1 MADYKLIGKNY
12 QLPDLYAKVTGRS
25 KYAEDFRAEGMVF
38 CKLLVSPMPHARVL
52 SRDTTAAEALPG
64 VVGILTADDIPE
76 VNSATGEA
84 SLTDEPRYEGEPILA
99 VAAVDEE
106 TASAAIELIDLELE
120 PLEFVLDPLDS
131 LRPGGPN
138 AFTAEIETE
147 EGETHTIGVNTMRG
161 REPGEIKWTEE
172 DVAGLAPGE
181 IPMNAEAGAEW
192 EYGDVAAGFEE
203 ADVILEENSYFQS
216 LSHQPLESR
225 TTMASW
231 EGGKLFVYPSLQS
244 TVRSVGSFARYAGIE
259 PSDVVLINEFTGG
272 GFGSKI
278 SGYAQAQIPILLSK
292 KIGKPVMMRVTRR
305 DETSFG
311 RARPG
316 VQARIKLGMRSD
328 GRITAMEIHAIG
340 DGGPYGRSGDHMN
353 VGGMGSLAYQP
364 VSMRMRGTGIYT
376 NTPPRGPQRG
386 PGGVQ
391 SMTMIEPLIAKAAK
405 QLGLDLVEV
414 HKINAPEGQAT
425 YGAPNARTGQQ
436 GNVSS
441 AFVKEAI
448 DKGAELFNWSERVQ
462 RSGRRNG
469 SKVTGI
475 GMGVSCYSAGA
486 SGVDGLF
493 VIKPDGRMYIK
504 SGIGNLGTGSVFDTM
519 RVAAEGLDMPW
530 EKCEVAWGD
539 TTRNL
544 PWSASQGGSST
555 THAHTRSN
563 HAAALDAH
571 QKLQEIAARDLGGSP
586 GDYEI
591 GGERVYRRGNM
602 SQGLSFARAA
612 QRAIELGG
620 KYDGHELPEDINGMT
635 TASATALA
643 GQGLMGV
650 AKDNF
655 PEGGRRISFV
665 AGFAEVEVDTETGDI
680 QLIDYAA
687 GCDAGTILHPKTFEG
702 QIFGGAIQGFSVALS
717 QKWVYDKRWGLLVA
731 KRFYSNRPPGILDV
745 PHEQPMK
752 WGAADLPDPFNPIGS
767 KGIGEAAQG
776 AGSSAVVVAIADA
789 LGMDDGNFYR
799 SPITRDMI
807 LTQLEQAPT
816 GHDRLAAHV

>member
-1 MADYKLIGKNY
+1 
-12 QLPDLYAKVTGRS
+12 
-25 KYAEDFRAEGMVF
+25 
-38 CKLLVSPMPHARVL
+38 
-52 SRDTTAAEALPG
+52 
-64 VVGILTADDIPE
+64 
-76 VNSATGEA
+76 
-84 SLTDEPRYEGEPILA
+84 
-99 VAAVDEE
+99 
-106 TASAAIELIDLELE
+106 
-120 PLEFVLDPLDS
+120 
-131 LRPGGPN
+131 
-138 AFTAEIETE
+138 
-147 EGETHTIGVNTMRG
+147 MRG

-462 RSGRRNG
+462 RSGQRNG

-752 WGAADLPDPFNPIGS
+752 WGAADL
-767 KGIGEAAQG
+767 A
-776 AGSSAVVVAIADA
+776 
-789 LGMDDGNFYR
+789 
-799 SPITRDMI
+799 
-807 LTQLEQAPT
+807 
-816 GHDRLAAHV
+816 

>member
-1 MADYKLIGKNY
+1 MADYKLLGKNY
-12 QLPDLYAKVTGRS
+12 QTPDLYAKVTGRA
-25 KYAEDFRAEGMVF
+25 KYAEDHRAEGMVF
-38 CKLLVSPMPHARVL
+38 CKLLVSPMPHARVR
-52 SRDTTAAEALPG
+52 SIDSSAAEALPG
-64 VVGILTADDIPE
+64 FEGILTADDIPE
-76 VNSATGEA
+76 VNAPGEA
-84 SLTDEPRYEGEPILA
+84 SLTNEPHYEGEPILA
-99 VAAVDEE
+99 VAAVDEQ
-106 TASAAIELIDLELE
+106 TASAAIELIVLDLE

-138 AFTAEIETE
+138 ARTMQTE
-147 EGETHTIGVNTMRG
+147 EGTTVGVNTTLG
-161 REPGEIKWTEE
+161 REMGEIKWTDA

-181 IPMNAEAGAEW
+181 IPMEAPAGAEW
-192 EYGDVAAGFEE
+192 EYGDLAAGFAE
-203 ADVILEENSYFQS
+203 ADVIIEENSYFQS

-225 TTMASW
+225 TTMAYW
-231 EGGKLFVYPSLQS
+231 EGGKLFVYPSVQS
-244 TVRSVGSFARYAGIE
+244 TARAVGPMARYAGIE

-278 SGYAQAQIPILLSK
+278 SGYPQAQIPILLSR

-305 DETSFG
+305 DETMFG
-311 RARPG
+311 KARPG
-316 VQARIKLGMRSD
+316 VQARIKLGMRRD

-364 VSMRMRGTGIYT
+364 VAMRMRGTGVYT

-391 SMTMIEPLIAKAAK
+391 SMTMIEPLIARAAK

-414 HKINAPEGQAT
+414 HKINAPEGQARF
-425 YGAPNARTGQQ
+425 GAPGRTGQQ

-441 AFVKEAI
+441 AFVREAI
-448 DKGAELFNWSERVQ
+448 DKGAELFNWSERIQ
-462 RSGRRNG
+462 RSGQRNG

-475 GMGVSCYSAGA
+475 GMSVSTYSAGA

-493 VIKPDGRMYIK
+493 VIKPDGRMYIQ
-504 SGIGNLGTGSVFDTM
+504 SGVGNLGTGSTFDTM
-519 RVAAEGLDMPW
+519 RAAAEGVDMPW

-539 TTRNL
+539 SSRHL

-563 HAAALDAH
+563 WAAALDAR
-571 QKLQEIAARDLGGSP
+571 QKMQEIAARDLGGSAS
-586 GDYEI
+586 DYEI
-591 GGERVYRRGNM
+591 GGERVYRRGNR
-602 SQGLSFARAA
+602 SQGMSFARVAE
-612 QRAIELGG
+612 RAIALGG
-620 KYDGHELPEDINGMT
+620 RYDGHELPEDINGMT

-655 PEGGRRISFV
+655 EEGGRRMSFV
-665 AGFAEVEVDTETGDI
+665 VGFAEVEVDVETGDVR
-680 QLIDYAA
+680 LVDYAA
-687 GCDAGTILHPKTFEG
+687 GTDAGTIIHPKTYEG

-717 QKWVYDKRWGLLVA
+717 QKWVYDRRWGLLMA

-745 PHEQPMK
+745 PYEQPMK
-752 WGAADLPDPFNPIGS
+752 WGNADLPDPFNPLGA

-776 AGSSAVVVAIADA
+776 AGSGAVVVAIADA
-789 LGMDDGNFYR
+789 LGEENGDFFR

-816 GHDRLAAHV
+816 GHDRLTAHV

>member
-1 MADYKLIGKNY
+1 MADYKLLGKNY
-12 QLPDLYAKVTGRS
+12 QTPDLYAKVTGRS

-38 CKLLVSPMPHARVL
+38 CKLLVSPMPHARVR
-52 SRDTTAAEALPG
+52 SIDTSAAEALPG
-64 VVGILTADDIPE
+64 FEGILTYDDIPE
-76 VNSATGEA
+76 VNAPGEA
-84 SLTDEPRYEGEPILA
+84 SLTNEPLYEGEPILA
-99 VAAVDEE
+99 VAAVDEQ
-106 TASAAIELIDLELE
+106 TASEAIELIELDLE

-138 AFTAEIETE
+138 ARTTQTE
-147 EGETHTIGVNTMRG
+147 EGATVGVNTMLG
-161 REPGEIKWTEE
+161 RELGEIKWTED
-172 DVAGLAPGE
+172 DVAGVEPGE
-181 IPMNAEAGAEW
+181 IPMEAPAGAEW
-192 EYGDVAAGFEE
+192 EYGDLAAGFAE
-203 ADVILEENSYFQS
+203 ADVIIEEHSYFQS

-225 TTMASW
+225 TTMAYW
-231 EGGKLFVYPSLQS
+231 DGGKLYVFPSVQS
-244 TVRSVGSFARYAGIE
+244 TARAVGPMARYAGIE

-278 SGYAQAQIPILLSK
+278 SGYPQAQIPILLSK

-311 RARPG
+311 KARPG

-328 GRITAMEIHAIG
+328 GRITALEIHAIG

-364 VSMRMRGTGIYT
+364 LSMRMRGTGVYT

-391 SMTMIEPLIAKAAK
+391 SMTMIEPIIANAAK

-414 HKINAPEGQAT
+414 HKINAPEGQARF
-425 YGAPNARTGQQ
+425 GAPGRTGEQ

-448 DKGAELFNWSERVQ
+448 DKGAELFNWRERVQ

-475 GMGVSCYSAGA
+475 GMALSTYAAGA

-504 SGIGNLGTGSVFDTM
+504 SGIGNLGTGSTFDMM
-519 RVAAEGLDMPW
+519 RAAAEGMDMPW

-539 TTRNL
+539 TSRHL
-544 PWSASQGGSST
+544 PWSCSQGGSST
-555 THAHTRSN
+555 AHAHTRAN
-563 HAAALDAH
+563 WAAVLDAR
-571 QKLQEIAARDLGGSP
+571 QKMQEIAARDLGGSAS
-586 GDYEI
+586 DYET
-591 GGERVYRRGNM
+591 GGERVYRRGNR
-602 SQGLSFARAA
+602 SQGMSFARVA

-620 KYDGHELPEDINGMT
+620 TYDGHELPEDINGMT

-655 PEGGRRISFV
+655 EEGGRRMSFV
-665 AGFAEVEVDTETGDI
+665 AGFAEVEVDVETGDI
-680 QLIDYAA
+680 KLIDYAA
-687 GCDAGTILHPKTFEG
+687 GCDAGTIIHPKTFEG
-702 QIFGGAIQGFSVALS
+702 QIFGGAIQGFAVALS
-717 QKWVYDKRWGLLVA
+717 QKWVYDRRWGLMMA
-731 KRFYSNRPPGILDV
+731 KRFYSNRPPGFLDV
-745 PHEQPMK
+745 PHERPMK
-752 WGAADLPDPFNPIGS
+752 WGAADLPDPFNPLGA

-776 AGSSAVVVAIADA
+776 AGSGAVVVAIADA
-789 LGMDDGNFYR
+789 LGQADGYFYR
-799 SPITRDMI
+799 SPVTRDMI

-816 GHDRLAAHV
+816 GHDRLTAHV

>member
-1 MADYKLIGKNY
+1 MADYKLLGKNY
-12 QLPDLYAKVTGRS
+12 QTPDLYAKVTGRS
-25 KYAEDFRAEGMVF
+25 RYAEDHRAEGMVF
-38 CKLLVSPMPHARVL
+38 VKLLVSPMPHARVR
-52 SRDTTAAEALPG
+52 SIDTSAAEALPG
-64 VVGILTADDIPE
+64 FEGILTADEIPE
-76 VNSATGEA
+76 VDAPGEA
-84 SLTDEPRYEGEPILA
+84 ALTNEPLYEGEPILA
-99 VAAVDEE
+99 VAAVDEQ
-106 TASAAIELIDLELE
+106 TASEAIEFIELDLE

-138 AFTAEIETE
+138 
-147 EGETHTIGVNTMRG
+147 GRLDGNTMRN
-161 REPGEIKWTEE
+161 RELDTIKWTEA

-181 IPMNAEAGAEW
+181 IPMDAEAGAEW
-192 EYGDVAAGFEE
+192 EYGDLAAGFAE
-203 ADVILEENSYFQS
+203 ADVVIEEHSYFQS

-225 TTMASW
+225 TTMAYW
-231 EGGKLFVYPSLQS
+231 EGGKLFVYPSVQS
-244 TVRSVGSFARYAGIE
+244 TARAVGPMARYAGIE

-316 VQARIKLGMRSD
+316 VQARIKLGMRAD
-328 GRITAMEIHAIG
+328 GRITAVDIHAVG

-353 VGGMGSLAYQP
+353 VGGIGSLCYQP
-364 VSMRMRGTGIYT
+364 VSARMRGTGVYT
-376 NTPPRGPQRG
+376 NTPPRGAQRG

-391 SMTMIEPLIAKAAK
+391 SMTMLEPIIAKAAK
-405 QLGLDLVEV
+405 QLGLDLVDV
-414 HKINAPEGQAT
+414 HKINAPEGQAR
-425 YGAPNARTGQQ
+425 YGAPGRDGQQ

-441 AFVKEAI
+441 AFAKEAI

-475 GMGVSCYSAGA
+475 GMALSSYAAGA

-504 SGIGNLGTGSVFDTM
+504 SGVGNLGTGSTFDMM
-519 RVAAEGLDMPW
+519 RAAAEGMDMPW
-530 EKCEVAWGD
+530 EQCEVAWGD
-539 TTRNL
+539 TSQHL
-544 PWSASQGGSST
+544 PWSCSQGGSST
-555 THAHTRSN
+555 THAHTRAN
-563 HAAALDAH
+563 WAAALDAR
-571 QKLQEIAARDLGGSP
+571 QKMQEIAARDLGGSP
-586 GDYEI
+586 SDYDI
-591 GGERVYRRGNM
+591 GGERVYRRGNR
-602 SQGLSFARAA
+602 SQGMSFARVAE
-612 QRAIELGG
+612 RAIALGG
-620 KYDGHELPEDINGMT
+620 TYDGHELPEDINGMT

-655 PEGGRRISFV
+655 EEGGRRMSFV
-665 AGFAEVEVDTETGDI
+665 AGFAEVEVDTETGEI
-680 QLIDYAA
+680 RLVDYAA
-687 GCDAGTILHPKTFEG
+687 GADAGTIMHPKTFEG
-702 QIFGGAIQGFSVALS
+702 QVFGGAIQGFSVALS
-717 QKWVYDKRWGLLVA
+717 QKWVYDRRWGLLVA
-731 KRFYSNRPPGILDV
+731 KRFYNNRPPGILDV

-752 WGAADLPDPFNPIGS
+752 WGAADLPDPFNPLGA
-767 KGIGEAAQG
+767 KGIGEAAEG
-776 AGSSAVVVAIADA
+776 AGSGAVVVAIADA
-789 LGMDDGNFYR
+789 LGQENGDFFR

-816 GHDRLAAHV
+816 GHDRLTAHV

>member
-1 MADYKLIGKNY
+1 MADYKLLGKNY
-12 QLPDLYAKVTGRS
+12 QTPDLYAKVTGRA
-25 KYAEDFRAEGMVF
+25 KYAEDHRAEGMVF
-38 CKLLVSPMPHARVL
+38 CKLLVSPMPHARVR
-52 SRDTTAAEALPG
+52 SIDSSAAEALPG
-64 VVGILTADDIPE
+64 FEGILTADEIPE
-76 VNSATGEA
+76 VNAPGEA
-84 SLTDEPRYEGEPILA
+84 SLTNEPRYEGEPILA
-99 VAAVDEE
+99 VAAVDEQ
-106 TASAAIELIDLELE
+106 TASAAIELIVLDLE

-138 AFTAEIETE
+138 ARTMQTE
-147 EGETHTIGVNTMRG
+147 EGTTVGVNTTLG
-161 REPGEIKWTEE
+161 REMGEIKWTDA
-172 DVAGLAPGE
+172 DVAGFTPGE
-181 IPMNAEAGAEW
+181 IPMEAPAGAEW
-192 EYGDVAAGFEE
+192 EYGDLAAGFAE
-203 ADVILEENSYFQS
+203 ADVIIEENSYFQS

-225 TTMASW
+225 TTMAYW
-231 EGGKLFVYPSLQS
+231 EGGKLFVYPSVQS
-244 TVRSVGSFARYAGIE
+244 TARAVGPMARYAGIE

-278 SGYAQAQIPILLSK
+278 SGYPQAQIPILLSR

-305 DETSFG
+305 DETMFG
-311 RARPG
+311 KARPG
-316 VQARIKLGMRSD
+316 VQARIKLGMRRD

-364 VSMRMRGTGIYT
+364 VAMRMRGTGVYT

-391 SMTMIEPLIAKAAK
+391 SMTMIEPLIARAAK

-414 HKINAPEGQAT
+414 HKINAPEGQARF
-425 YGAPNARTGQQ
+425 GAPGRTGQQ

-441 AFVKEAI
+441 AFVREAI
-448 DKGAELFNWSERVQ
+448 DKGAELFNWSERIQ
-462 RSGRRNG
+462 RSGQRNG
-469 SKVTGI
+469 SKVTGV
-475 GMGVSCYSAGA
+475 GMSVSTYSAGA

-493 VIKPDGRMYIK
+493 VIKPDGRMYIQ
-504 SGIGNLGTGSVFDTM
+504 SGVGNLGTGSTFDTM
-519 RVAAEGLDMPW
+519 RAAAEGVDMPW

-539 TTRNL
+539 SSRHL

-563 HAAALDAH
+563 WAAALDAR
-571 QKLQEIAARDLGGSP
+571 QKMQEIAARDLGGSAS
-586 GDYEI
+586 DYEI
-591 GGERVYRRGNM
+591 GGERVYRRGNR
-602 SQGLSFARAA
+602 SQGMSFARVAE
-612 QRAIELGG
+612 RAIALGG
-620 KYDGHELPEDINGMT
+620 RYDGHELPEDINGMT

-655 PEGGRRISFV
+655 EEGGRRMSFV
-665 AGFAEVEVDTETGDI
+665 VGFAEVEVDVETGDVR
-680 QLIDYAA
+680 LVDYAA
-687 GCDAGTILHPKTFEG
+687 GTDAGTIIHPKTYEG

-717 QKWVYDKRWGLLVA
+717 QKWVYDRRWGLLMA

-745 PHEQPMK
+745 PYEQPMK
-752 WGAADLPDPFNPIGS
+752 WGNADLPDPFNPLGA

-776 AGSSAVVVAIADA
+776 AGSGAVVVAIADA
-789 LGMDDGNFYR
+789 LGEENGDFFR

-816 GHDRLAAHV
+816 GHHRLTAHV